1 MIFLLLSRIQEKIKK
16 ILLDLFLPKQC
27 LGCKQ
32 PDTYLCRACF
42 NSISLYPNNTCFF
55 CKRITWQGKICI
67 ECQKQ
72 NYLDRVISATEY
84 KNPLVQEL
92 IRNFKYHYVKE
103 LAKPLSKLLIKSLES
118 TSTISTNSTSSTI
131 IPIPLYGTRMRK
143 RGFNQAELLAKEI
156 TDYFNL
162 SLETNALKRIVSTE
176 PQANIKNNDEKRK
189 ANIKGVFEIN
199 PECSVDGKIIV
210 LIDDV
215 ATTGATLIEAAKVLK
230 KSNAKEVWA
239 LVVAK
244 G

>member
-1 MIFLLLSRIQEKIKK
+1 MIFLLLSRVQEKIKK

-42 NSISLYPNNTCFF
+42 NSIILYPNNTCFF

-72 NYLDRVISATEY
+72 TYLDRVISATEY
-84 KNPLVQEL
+84 KNPLIQEL
-92 IRNFKYHYVKE
+92 IRAFKYHYVKE
-103 LAKPLSKLLIKSLES
+103 LAPFLSQLLIKSSSECW
-118 TSTISTNSTSSTI
+118 TSHVQHNAVIM
-131 IPIPLYGTRMRK
+131 PIPLHRIRERT

-156 TDYFNL
+156 SNYFNL
-162 SLETNALKRIVSTE
+162 PLETNILKRTIPTE

-199 PECSVDGKIIV
+199 PEYQVDGKIIV

-215 ATTGATLIEAAKVLK
+215 ATTGATLIEAAKILK
-230 KSNAKEVWA
+230 KSGAKQIWA